1 MYRCL
6 AAAVA
11 AVSLVGAASAQS
23 LRAFP
28 ADALRGEIVVGQS
41 PNVQLNGQAARL
53 GAGAR
58 LRGPDNLVR
67 MPASLIG
74 QKFLV
79 HYTVDPQGLLREV
92 WILSEAEAA
101 RKPWP
106 ATREEAASWRFD
118 AIAQTW
124 FKP

>member
-6 AAAVA
+6 VAAVA
-11 AVSLVGAASAQS
+11 MASLVGAASAQS

-28 ADALRGEIVVGQS
+28 ADALRGEIVIGQS
-41 PNVQLNGQAARL
+41 PDVSLNGQAARL

-58 LRGPDNLVR
+58 LRGPDNMVR
-67 MPASLIG
+67 MPAALIG

-101 RKPWP
+101 KKPWP
-106 ATREEAASWRFD
+106 KTRDEAASWRFD
-118 AIAQTW
+118 LVSQTW
-124 FKP
+124 SKP

>member
-6 AAAVA
+6 VAAVA
-11 AVSLVGAASAQS
+11 MSSLVGAASAQS

-28 ADALRGEIVVGQS
+28 ADALRGEIVIGQS
-41 PNVQLNGQAARL
+41 PEVSLNGQAARL

-58 LRGPDNLVR
+58 LRGPDNMVR

-79 HYTVDPQGLLREV
+79 HYTVDTQGLLREV

-101 RKPWP
+101 KKPWP
-106 ATREEAASWRFD
+106 KSREEAASWRFD
-118 AIAQTW
+118 VVSQTW
-124 FKP
+124 AKP

>member
-6 AAAVA
+6 LAAVA
-11 AVSLVGAASAQS
+11 MTSLVGAASAQS

-28 ADALRGEIVVGQS
+28 ADALRGEIVIGQS
-41 PNVQLNGQAARL
+41 PEVSLNGQAARL

-58 LRGPDNLVR
+58 LRGPDNMVR

-79 HYTVDPQGLLREV
+79 HYTVDTQGLLREV

-101 RKPWP
+101 KKPWP
-106 ATREEAASWRFD
+106 KSREEAASWRFD
-118 AIAQTW
+118 VVSQTW
-124 FKP
+124 AKP

>member
-6 AAAVA
+6 VAAVA
-11 AVSLVGAASAQS
+11 ATVLVGAAAAQS

-28 ADALRGEIVVGQS
+28 ADALRGELVVGQA
-41 PNVQLNGQAARL
+41 PEVTLNGNAARL

-67 MPASLIG
+67 MPGSLIG
-74 QKFLV
+74 QKFVV
-79 HYTVDPQGLLREV
+79 HYTADTQGLLKEV

-101 RKPWP
+101 KKPWP
-106 ATREEAASWRFD
+106 KTREEAASWQFD
-118 AIAQTW
+118 RVAQTW
-124 FKP
+124 VKP

>member
-6 AAAVA
+6 VAAVA
-11 AVSLVGAASAQS
+11 ATVLVGAASAQS
-23 LRAFP
+23 LRTFP
-28 ADALRGEIVVGQS
+28 ADALRGELVVGQS
-41 PNVQLNGQAARL
+41 PEVKLNGEPARL

-74 QKFLV
+74 QKFV
-79 HYTVDPQGLLREV
+79 VNYTVDTQGLLRDV
-92 WILSEAEAA
+92 WILSDAEAA

-106 ATREEAASWRFD
+106 KTRDEAASWRFD
-118 AIAQTW
+118 AVSQTW
-124 FKP
+124 LKP